1 MTQPS
6 SHDDHSAA
14 ARPVAG
20 RKRALS
26 RGRRLQLAA
35 AALLV
40 VSGLAGSGLA
50 CWLRPPDL
58 SEHDDAPSGPL
69 AHLFRGWDKPDLALI
84 VTADQHGYLLPC
96 GCSNPQKGGLERRY
110 NFIQMLKDRGW
121 PVAAVD
127 LGNVPQ
133 MTAPADLP
141 NIQGLIK
148 YRYAM
153 KAMKVMNYTA
163 VGIGDHEAAMPLLEV
178 LAEYALNEPKPAV
191 VSANLKDRS
200 GKFADM
206 AKAWRE
212 VDPIKGVNFTIGVTG
227 LVGPSVKDEM
237 QKKDASL
244 GFDDSV
250 PALNAVLK
258 EMDAKKIDLR
268 VLLYMGSISK
278 GWAGSPPE
286 AVACA
291 EAYPQFPLIVAQD
304 DGDLPRTDAVWATNA
319 KTGARTMIVAL
330 GEKAKYVG
338 VVGVYHTNK
347 PGQPFDLRYQL
358 VEMTEDFATPKGQ
371 EAGQPGLKLMNEYTE
386 ELKRDN
392 YLGKYA
398 QRKHPMQATA
408 VGKMPTYVG
417 TERCIDCHPTA
428 GKVWENSDHSHAY
441 QMLVE
446 KAKRPSNRQY
456 DPECIVCH
464 TVGFTYQTGF
474 TSAEKTPKLKN
485 VGCESCHGPG
495 SLHANNPNNMA
506 ERALMNPWKAPA
518 NETAVQKAR
527 RMRRIDDFCQKCH
540 DTENDVNWTEHG
552 FERKWPQIVHVTPPE
567 EKADEPGDK

>member
-1 MTQPS
+1 MTQRL

-14 ARPVAG
+14 APRPVPR
-20 RKRALS
+20 RKRGLS

-50 CWLRPPDL
+50 CWLRPPEVSD
-58 SEHDDAPSGPL
+58 HDDAPAGPL
-69 AHLFRGWDKPDLALI
+69 AHLFRDWDKPDLALI

-96 GCSNPQKGGLERRY
+96 GCSKPQKGGLERRY

-133 MTAPADLP
+133 VTAPADLP
-141 NIQGLIK
+141 NLQGLIK

-153 KAMKVMNYTA
+153 KAMEVMNYTA
-163 VGIGDHEAAMPLLEV
+163 VGIGVHETSMPLFKALD
-178 LAEYALNEPKPAV
+178 EYALNEPKPAV
-191 VSANLKDRS
+191 VSSNLLDRS
-200 GKFADM
+200 EKFADEV
-206 AKAWRE
+206 KAWQQA
-212 VDPIKGVNFTIGVTG
+212 DPIKGVDFKVGVTG
-227 LVGPSVKDEM
+227 LVGPSVIDEM
-237 QKKDASL
+237 HKTDASL
-244 GFDDSV
+244 RFGESR
-250 PALNAVLK
+250 PALDAVLK

-291 EAYPQFPLIVAQD
+291 QAYPQFPLVVALD
-304 DGDLPRTDAVWATNA
+304 DGDLPRTDPVWATNA
-319 KTGARTMIVAL
+319 KTGTKTMIVAL

-338 VVGVYHTNK
+338 VVGVYRTNK

-358 VEMTEDFATPKGQ
+358 VEMTEDFATPKAQ
-371 EAGQPGLKLMNEYTE
+371 EADQPVLQLMEKYTE
-386 ELKRDN
+386 ELKHDN

-398 QRKHPMQATA
+398 QKKNLAQATA
-408 VGKMPTYVG
+408 TGKMPTYVG
-417 TERCIDCHPTA
+417 TERCVSCHKEA
-428 GKVWENSDHSHAY
+428 ERVWLKSAHSHAY
-441 QMLVE
+441 QTLVD
-446 KAKRPSNRQY
+446 AKRPSNRQY
-456 DPECIVCH
+456 DPECIACH
-464 TVGFTYQTGF
+464 TVGFAYQTGF
-474 TSAEKTPKLKN
+474 VSAEKTPKLKN

-495 SLHANNPNNMA
+495 SLHSNNPNDMVQ
-506 ERALMNPWKAPA
+506 RALLNPWKAPKGEA
-518 NETAVQKAR
+518 AVQKAK

-540 DTENDVNWTEHG
+540 DTENDVTWTENG
-552 FERKWPQIVHVTPPE
+552 FERKWPKIVHDTPPD